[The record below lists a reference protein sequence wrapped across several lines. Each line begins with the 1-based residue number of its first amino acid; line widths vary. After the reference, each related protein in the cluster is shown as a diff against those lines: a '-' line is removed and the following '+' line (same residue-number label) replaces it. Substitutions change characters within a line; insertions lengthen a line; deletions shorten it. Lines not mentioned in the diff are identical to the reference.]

1 MDLME
6 LAKAIEEKRLVLF
19 DSPFLRCHECGHFD
33 KTGYEEINK
42 GWDPM
47 LHCGF
52 CRLGSMRLK
61 PASFAVRLSK
71 KRNRRF
77 VASLPHLCDGAF
89 FMPST
94 RMCTICKLSWI

>member
-52 CRLGSMRLK
+52 CRARK
-61 PASFAVRLSK
+61 HETQACKF
-71 KRNRRF
+71 
-77 VASLPHLCDGAF
+77 C
-89 FMPST
+89 ST
-94 RMCTICKLSWI
+94 AIQKEES